1 MITLGLFTGGSHQHS
16 FIYALYGILQSY
28 WSYTSFINCFLQAG
42 WISVGTEWSVGWQ
55 SAERERS
62 GERESQ
68 KNQNLPLRSRA
79 LVRIHRGSVI
89 IKTCLETRHYTE
101 STLCRIYRLRLRRW
115 HSDLESRDRDWTR
128 VLSRSRDHNTTSWS
142 IKLFAFLSDIASIDV

>member
-28 WSYTSFINCFLQAG
+28 WSYASFINCFLQAG
-42 WISVGTEWSVGWQ
+42 WISVGTERSVGWQ

-62 GERESQ
+62 GERVT

-89 IKTCLETRHYTE
+89 IKTFLETRHY
-101 STLCRIYRLRLRRW
+101 RIYRLRLRRW

-142 IKLFAFLSDIASIDV
+142 IKLFTFLSAVAAIDV